1 VRAAGLVK
9 EYSGCRAVDGVDLQL
24 APGTIV
30 GLIGPS
36 GCGKTTLM
44 RMLIGV
50 TRPTDGELEVL
61 GRRPADFTSD
71 ERQAYGYMPQTPVL
85 FPNLT
90 LHANLHF
97 MASMYGIGMRRRRK
111 RLRSLLEFVDL
122 WPHRSKRL
130 ADCSTGMQRR
140 LALAATLVHDPDLL
154 FLDEPTAGIDPILRE
169 RFWTQFRTLR
179 DEGRTLLVSTQYVGE
194 AVSCDL
200 VAVMSDGR
208 LVTLRTPHDLARD
221 AFGGDL
227 IEIETAG
234 TWLPPHEL
242 ARIAD
247 QPYVNGVRRAG
258 DTTVSV
264 VVADAATDLE
274 RLRALLADVG
284 ESISRIDVVQPT
296 YDEVFVAIIERDRA
310 TRASATDQRG
320 DDR

>member
-1 VRAAGLVK
+1 
-9 EYSGCRAVDGVDLQL
+9 
-24 APGTIV
+24 
-30 GLIGPS
+30 
-36 GCGKTTLM
+36 M

-50 TRPTDGELEVL
+50 TRPTDGELEVF
-61 GRRPADFTSD
+61 GRAPADLTAD
-71 ERQAYGYMPQTPVL
+71 ERQAYGYMPQMPVL

-90 LHANLHF
+90 LLANLNF
-97 MASMYGIGMRRRRK
+97 MASMYGLGWRRRHK
-111 RLRSLLEFVDL
+111 RLRRLLEFVDL

-130 ADCSTGMQRR
+130 ADCSGGMQRR

-169 RFWTQFRTLR
+169 RFWTQFRALR

-208 LVTLRTPHDLARD
+208 LITARTPRDLARD
-221 AFGGDL
+221 AFGGDV
-227 IEIETAG
+227 IEVETTG
-234 TWLPPHEL
+234 WLPPHEL

-258 DTTVSV
+258 ESTVTV

-274 RLRALLADVG
+274 RLRALLAEQGDSV
-284 ESISRIDVVQPT
+284 SRVDVVQPT

-310 TRASATDQRG
+310 ARATPTDDTSA
-320 DDR
+320 DR

>member
-1 VRAAGLVK
+1 
-9 EYSGCRAVDGVDLQL
+9 VDEVDLEL
-24 APGTIV
+24 TAGSIV

-50 TRPTDGELEVL
+50 THPTSGELDVL
-61 GRRPADFTSD
+61 GRPPADFTSA

-90 LHANLHF
+90 LSANLHF
-97 MASMYGIGMRRRRK
+97 MASMYGIALGARRRRLK
-111 RLRSLLEFVDL
+111 ALLEFVDL

-130 ADCSTGMQRR
+130 SECSSGMQRR

-169 RFWTQFRTLR
+169 RFWTQFRALR
-179 DEGRTLLVSTQYVGE
+179 DDGRTLLVSTQYVGE

-208 LVTLRTPHDLARD
+208 LVAARTPHDLARD
-221 AFGGDL
+221 AFGGD
-227 IEIETAG
+227 IVEIETSG

-247 QPYVNGVRRAG
+247 QPYVSGVRRAG
-258 DTTVSV
+258 ESTVSV
-264 VVADAATDLE
+264 VVDDAATDLE
-274 RLRALLADVG
+274 RLRSLLAEHTDAAARV
-284 ESISRIDVVQPT
+284 EAVPPT
-296 YDEVFVAIIERDRA
+296 YDEVFVAIVERDRA
-310 TRASATDQRG
+310 ARAAAERAG
-320 DDR
+320 